1 MFDQT
6 FIAYLFSA
14 LIVQVVIFQFGLS
27 LGAPSGEL
35 AMGGKFPGRWLIKM
49 RVAALFQIVVLAFIS
64 QVVLTQTRLRL
75 KT

>member
-14 LIVQVVIFQFGLS
+14 LIVQVVILQFGLS

-35 AMGGKFPGRWLIKM
+35 AMGGKFPGR
-49 RVAALFQIVVLAFIS
+49 
-64 QVVLTQTRLRL
+64 
-75 KT
+75 